1 MPQSLNSICPILQE
15 HYCVNITVHETRSD
29 LDYIIQQYPQEYD
42 HDLPCIDIHQ
52 QVNANGIGHVSLIN
66 PKMYAY
72 KTKYGLQCKFCKV
85 RTQGQNYRR
94 KCSTFNGLNCPACH
108 RIGLPNAII
117 TKNSINTYCDFNCPK
132 DLQILSQ
139 DKRFELGPIK
149 CPEKNCSM
157 TVYSAFCLKGHK
169 TNVCKRKHQCND
181 CNSVLTIGG
190 TKDKKTRQS

>member
-1 MPQSLNSICPILQE
+1 MNDINSKTLKKKKRACKALLDEYQSVITDNLFLPLFEQSLNAIRPILQE
-15 HYCVNITVHETRSD
+15 HYSVNITVHETRSD

-85 RTQGQNYRR
+85 HRTNGVNCRH
-94 KCSTFNGLNCPACH
+94 KCSTFNDSNCLACY

-117 TKNSINTYCDFNCPK
+117 TKNSINTYCDLNFPK
-132 DLQILSQ
+132 HLQILSQ
-139 DKRFELGPIK
+139 DKRFNQDQL
-149 CPEKNCSM
+149 N
-157 TVYSAFCLKGHK
+157 
-169 TNVCKRKHQCND
+169 
-181 CNSVLTIGG
+181 VLTKIAI
-190 TKDKKTRQS
+190 